1 MYTSGFL
8 GQMNAMSAAA
18 GNWIRAGAF
27 ALGLGMT
34 GCSGDGYGPDD
45 HIPPLG
51 EPGPGD
57 TTIPDTPL
65 NNLRACLPPD
75 AAGDGFSVMVEATGA
90 RFGSGSPVN
99 GLFRMS
105 FPSNDILPD
114 TAASGDGRV
123 IFRARGRW
131 NNVPL
136 EFNPDDESQAI
147 GPLALTLPR
156 LSGEPITNSG
166 MTKPGITG
174 TYANAFSAVGADVSK
189 IGFHWFFEGILHYTN
204 SGGTVTCDRVEVLSI
219 RSDARTTSGF
229 SSPSE
234 DYMVL
239 SPYTP
244 RSDGRTSMAEAN
256 WSNEFPVVLEG
267 DLGDINLL
275 FSGDWAAACAAGACI
290 DVNGIANP
298 SGGVR
303 MRLIRNTASSAHD
316 AGTGG
321 SDGGVHDAGGG
332 GSDSG
337 GSGG

>member
-8 GQMNAMSAAA
+8 GQMNALTATA

-27 ALGLGMT
+27 ALGLGMVG
-34 GCSGDGYGPDD
+34 GCSNESYGPDD

-51 EPGPGD
+51 EPDPSD

-90 RFGSGSPVN
+90 RFGSGAPVN

-114 TAASGDGRV
+114 TAASGGGTV
-123 IFRARGRW
+123 TFRARGRW
-131 NNVPL
+131 NNAPQEWL
-136 EFNPDDESQAI
+136 DADEGSAI

-156 LSGEPITNSG
+156 LSGEPFTNSG

-174 TYANAFSAVGADVSK
+174 SYANAFSAAEGDVSK
-189 IGFHWFFEGILHYTN
+189 IGFHWFLEGILHYTN
-204 SGGTVTCDRVEVLSI
+204 SAGTVTCDRVEVLSI

-229 SSPSE
+229 SSPSQ
-234 DYMVL
+234 DFMVL
-239 SPYTP
+239 SPYAP
-244 RSDGRTSMAEAN
+244 RADGHTSMAEAD
-256 WSNEFPVVLEG
+256 WSNEYPVVLEG
-267 DLGDINLL
+267 DLGVFSLL

-290 DVNGIANP
+290 DVNGISNP

-321 SDGGVHDAGGG
+321 AGGDAGMDGDSG
-332 GSDSG
+332 SG